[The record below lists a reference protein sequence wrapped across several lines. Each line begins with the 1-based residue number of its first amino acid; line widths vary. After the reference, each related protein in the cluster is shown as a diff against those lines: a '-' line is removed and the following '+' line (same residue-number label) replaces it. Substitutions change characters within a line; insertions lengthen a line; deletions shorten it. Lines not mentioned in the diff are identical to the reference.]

1 MSATSAGHIYRQC
14 CNSVLWKVSF
24 MQSYLDLYPRAIYIF
39 HMMLYVQIFKVY
51 AHGCYFTVRQ
61 HALGTEA
68 DVQAVFFF

>member
-1 MSATSAGHIYRQC
+1 MLGIFIGSAAILC
-14 CNSVLWKVSF
+14 CGRFHLCRA
-24 MQSYLDLYPRAIYIF
+24 QSYLDLYPRAIYIF

>member
-1 MSATSAGHIYRQC
+1 
-14 CNSVLWKVSF
+14 

-39 HMMLYVQIFKVY
+39 HMMPYVQIFKVY